1 MKRNLLIAVVV
12 AALVAGGVLFFR
24 SRDTALEEATVDVT
38 VEIAPVEAPVEVP
51 EVPAPV
57 ED

>member
-24 SRDTALEEATVDVT
+24 SRGDTALEEATIEVVP
-38 VEIAPVEAPVEVP
+38 VEAPVEAPV
-51 EVPAPV
+51 VPAPE